1 MARPMRGLLGFL
13 VFSAALIATL
23 LFVVAPMLVR
33 PLVADAVRAA
43 LPLEGQPVQVAVD
56 VDGLGL
62 LGGYVGEIRL
72 SAGALAAGD
81 ASIGALDVAV
91 RRVALGGRQ
100 FETMD
105 GTLRDVAIPL
115 DDGSTLV
122 VESVALSGPSTDVRA
137 EATIRPADAEAL
149 VFNTLVSV
157 GLIPDQ
163 VLLVDGGVQ
172 VDLLG
177 QRVVLPLITDAGA
190 IVIESLMGFEAVPV
204 VAPRLGDPWAITS
217 LVVRASGLEIV
228 ASVDAEAL
236 LAEG

>member
-1 MARPMRGLLGFL
+1 MRGFFAFL
-13 VFSAALIATL
+13 AFSAVLIGML
-23 LFVVAPMLVR
+23 LLVVVPWLAR
-33 PLVADAVRAA
+33 PLVVDAVRAA
-43 LPLEGQPVQVAVD
+43 LPFGDQPVD
-56 VDGLGL
+56 VGVELDGPGL
-62 LGGYVGEIRL
+62 LAGYVGEIRL
-72 SAGALAAGD
+72 SGGALAAGD
-81 ASIGALDVAV
+81 ASIGTLDVAV

-100 FETMD
+100 FEAMD

-137 EATIRPADAEAL
+137 QATIRPADAEAL
-149 VFNTLVSV
+149 VSNTLVSV

-163 VLLVDGGVQ
+163 VLLVEGGVQ

-217 LVVRASGLEIV
+217 VVVRASGLEIV